1 MFYVPQYSNW
11 QLFVTLIRE
20 GSEAEV
26 NIEKRTKEQRISFVG
41 EGLDIGVDVGIPLG
55 LGGTVFS
62 MVYH

>member
-20 GSEAEV
+20 GSEAEI
-26 NIEKRTKEQRISFVG
+26 NIDKRTKDQRISFVG